1 MRDEYRMTVL
11 NYKVLRETFGH
22 KREMITGGWKK
33 LSNEELHTSQLSADY
48 IRARTTR
55 KMRSTGHVATVG
67 QRGEIHRRFW
77 WKTLKER
84 PVRRPSLR

>member
-1 MRDEYRMTVL
+1 LKAL

-22 KREMITGGWKK
+22 KREMIIGGWEK
-33 LSNEELHTSQLSADY
+33 LRNEELHTSHLSADT
-48 IRARTTR
+48 IMAITTR
-55 KMRSTGHVATVG
+55 KMRSTGHVAWVG

-84 PVRRPSLR
+84 ANG